1 MHRSSEPLRISF
13 TMSPDTVRSLF
24 DLVASAA
31 GNSTGSI
38 NEKRRTD
45 SSGQAS
51 FGRGEILED
60 MHLMVSRS
68 QASELLQL
76 STRTIDN
83 LKRDGLMPEPI
94 RIGRAVRW
102 NRAELVAWVDAG
114 CPQCSEWQ
122 YVSTK
127 TGKQ

>member
-1 MHRSSEPLRISF
+1 MSHRSEPLTVTF
-13 TMSPDTVRSLF
+13 TLSPETVRSF
-24 DLVASAA
+24 HDLVAAA
-31 GNSTGSI
+31 TGNDIDSVKA
-38 NEKRRTD
+38 KRRQACSKNAIFGSDEVPTD
-45 SSGQAS
+45 V
-51 FGRGEILED
+51 
-60 MHLMVSRS
+60 HLMVTRT

-114 CPQCSEWQ
+114 CPDCTEWKYTSGEAQ
-122 YVSTK
+122 
-127 TGKQ
+127 